1 MKEIFIVSDNNRP
14 NMVAEITEALADAG
28 VNIEFL
34 SAEIIGGSRVAIL
47 TVDHYDEALRALAKT
62 PYQALSEDAIL
73 IQLDDKPGELARIT
87 RRFADAG
94 IELRSIRIIRYE
106 GGTGIF
112 AVAADRTE
120 EAAELLKDVLISRQ

>member
-1 MKEIFIVSDNNRP
+1 MKEIFIVSDNRP

-34 SAEIIGGSRVAIL
+34 SAEIIGSSRVAIL
-47 TVDHYDEALRALAKT
+47 TVDRYDEAIRALAQT
-62 PYQALSEDAIL
+62 PYQALSEDALL
-73 IQLDDKPGELARIT
+73 IRLDDKPGELARIT
-87 RRFADAG
+87 RRFKDAG
-94 IELRSIRIIRYE
+94 IELRSIRIIRRE
-106 GGTGIF
+106 AGTGII

>member
-1 MKEIFIVSDNNRP
+1 MKEIFIVSENRP
-14 NMVAEITEALADAG
+14 NMVAEITEALAEAG

-62 PYQALSEDAIL
+62 PYQAISEDAIL

-94 IELRSIRIIRYE
+94 IELRSIRILRYE

-120 EAAELLKDVLISRQ
+120 EAAELLKDVTISRQ

>member
-1 MKEIFIVSDNNRP
+1 MKEIVIVSDDRP
-14 NMVAEITEALADAG
+14 NMIAEITEALAEAS

-47 TVDHYDEALRALAKT
+47 TVDHYDEALQALAQT
-62 PYQALSEDAIL
+62 PYQALSEDAFL

-87 RRFADAG
+87 RRLTDAG
-94 IELRSIRIIRYE
+94 VELRSLRIIRYE

-112 AVAADRTE
+112 AVAADQTE
-120 EAAELLKDVLISRQ
+120 EAREILKDVLISPQ

>member
-47 TVDHYDEALRALAKT
+47 TVDHYDEALRALA
-62 PYQALSEDAIL
+62 
-73 IQLDDKPGELARIT
+73 RIT

>member
-1 MKEIFIVSDNNRP
+1 MKEIFIVSDNRP
-14 NMVAEITEALADAG
+14 NMVAEITEALAEAG

-94 IELRSIRIIRYE
+94 IELRSIRILRYE

-112 AVAADRTE
+112 AVAADRPE
-120 EAAELLKDVLISRQ
+120 AAAELLKDVLISRQ

>member
-1 MKEIFIVSDNNRP
+1 MKEIVIVSDGRP
-14 NMVAEITEALADAG
+14 NMVAEITEALAVAG

-47 TVDHYDEALRALAKT
+47 TVDHYDEALRALART
-62 PYQALSEDAIL
+62 PYQVISEDAFL

-87 RRFADAG
+87 GRFKDAG

-106 GGTGIF
+106 AGTGII

-120 EAAELLKDVLISRQ
+120 EAMELLKDVLISRQ

>member
-1 MKEIFIVSDNNRP
+1 MKEIFIVSDNRP
-14 NMVAEITEALADAG
+14 NMVAEITEALAEAG

-47 TVDHYDEALRALAKT
+47 TVDRYDEALRALART

>member
-1 MKEIFIVSDNNRP
+1 MKEIFIVSDNRP

-47 TVDHYDEALRALAKT
+47 TVDRYDEALQALART
-62 PYQALSEDAIL
+62 PYQAISEDAIL

-87 RRFADAG
+87 RRFTDAG
-94 IELRSIRIIRYE
+94 IELRSIRILRYE

-112 AVAADRTE
+112 AVAADRPE
-120 EAAELLKDVLISRQ
+120 EAAELLKDVIISRQ